1 MSKTNRFHV
10 KKVDKQNIT
19 VEEERKYHSPF
30 ILFLIRNGK
39 LILTISLLFS
49 LSVFIIA
56 FSLTM
61 TNIKESSIV
70 KYESNGVMVKF
81 DSTDEMILNGT
92 PITPEYADKLFG
104 SNVQNINYEGVI
116 IKIKETP
123 CKFGNIVFYSDKTAL
138 IKYID
143 GTYMRIYS
151 VNNNY
156 GIDEDGII
164 NSKAVTKKLTGEIKQ
179 NNLGINILYL
189 SDGSTEITYKDST
202 IFVRNGDISNL
213 EDKFYTNLS
222 LISIKLKEENNKIY
236 YSNNIIKENNFLN
249 VDNKTYKITSEKVVT
264 ENIKIL
270 YYENGYAEVIKDDLS
285 IIVEKSEHI
294 KYDNNIFEIVYQDKE
309 KVDIKD
315 LMDIKS
321 ITIDNTN
328 TETISY
334 IVVLEETNNYQK
346 HNINKRLANEYIRFS
361 TYINGNTYKNN
372 ILNNNLRGKEG
383 YTFNNNTYLLYEGKL
398 DKLSS
403 TNINI
408 GMWIDYETITN
419 EYMNSAFI
427 GTMKVYVETLK

>member
-92 PITPEYADKLFG
+92 PITPEYADKLFD

-222 LISIKLKEENNKIY
+222 LVSIKLKEENNKIY
-236 YSNNIIKENNFLN
+236 YSNNIIKENNLLN
-249 VDNKTYKITSEKVVT
+249 VNSKTYKITSEKVVM
-264 ENIKIL
+264 ENIKII

-334 IVVLEETNNYQK
+334 IIVLEETNNYQK

-383 YTFNNNTYLLYEGKL
+383 YAFNNNTYLLYEGKL

-427 GTMKVYVETLK
+427 GTMKVYIETLK

>member
-1 MSKTNRFHV
+1 MQKTNRFHT
-10 KKVDKQNIT
+10 KKIDKQNIT

-92 PITPEYADKLFG
+92 PITPEYADKLFD
-104 SNVQNINYEGVI
+104 SSVQNSNYEGVI
-116 IKIKETP
+116 IKIKEAS

-143 GTYMRIYS
+143 DTYMRIYS

-156 GIDEDGII
+156 GVDEEGII

-179 NNLGINILYL
+179 NNLGIDILYL

-213 EDKFYTNLS
+213 DDKFYTNLS
-222 LISIKLKEENNKIY
+222 IISIKLKEENNKIY
-236 YSNNIIKENNFLN
+236 YSNNIIKENNLLN

-264 ENIKIL
+264 ENIKIN
-270 YYENGYAEVIKDDLS
+270 YYENGYAEVIKDKLS

-294 KYDNNIFEIVYQDKE
+294 KYDNNIFEIVSQDQE
-309 KVDIKD
+309 KVDIKN

-334 IVVLEETNNYQK
+334 IVMLEETNNYQK

-427 GTMKVYVETLK
+427 GTMKVYVETSK

>member
-92 PITPEYADKLFG
+92 PITPEYADKLFD

-179 NNLGINILYL
+179 NTLGINILYL
-189 SDGSTEITYKDST
+189 SDGSTEVTYKNST

-222 LISIKLKEENNKIY
+222 LVSIKLKEENNKIY

-383 YTFNNNTYLLYEGKL
+383 YAFNNNTYLLYEGKL

>member
-92 PITPEYADKLFG
+92 PITPEYADKLFD

-189 SDGSTEITYKDST
+189 SDGSTEITYKNST

-222 LISIKLKEENNKIY
+222 LVSIKLKEENNKIY
-236 YSNNIIKENNFLN
+236 YSNNIIKENNLLN
-249 VDNKTYKITSEKVVT
+249 VDSKTYKIASEKVVM
-264 ENIKIL
+264 ENIKII
-270 YYENGYAEVIKDDLS
+270 YYENGYAEVIKDKLS

-315 LMDIKS
+315 LMDIKN
-321 ITIDNTN
+321 ITINNTN
-328 TETISY
+328 TETINY
-334 IVVLEETNNYQK
+334 IIVLEETNNYQK
-346 HNINKRLANEYIRFS
+346 NNINKRLTNEYIRFS

-398 DKLSS
+398 DRLNSI
-403 TNINI
+403 NINI

-419 EYMNSAFI
+419 DYMNSAFI
-427 GTMKVYVETLK
+427 GTMKVYIETLK

>member
-1 MSKTNRFHV
+1 MQKTNRFHT
-10 KKVDKQNIT
+10 KKIDKQNIT
-19 VEEERKYHSPF
+19 VEEERKYRSPF

-92 PITPEYADKLFG
+92 PITPEYADKLFD
-104 SNVQNINYEGVI
+104 SNVQNSNYEGVI
-116 IKIKETP
+116 IKIKEAL

-189 SDGSTEITYKDST
+189 SDGSTEITYKNST

-222 LISIKLKEENNKIY
+222 LISIKLKGENNKIY

-398 DKLSS
+398 DKLRS

-427 GTMKVYVETLK
+427 GTMKVYIETLK

>member
-49 LSVFIIA
+49 ISVFIIA

-92 PITPEYADKLFG
+92 PITPEYADKLFD
-104 SNVQNINYEGVI
+104 SSVQNSNYEGVI
-116 IKIKETP
+116 IKIKEAS

-143 GTYMRIYS
+143 DTYMRIYS

-156 GIDEDGII
+156 GVDEEGII

-179 NNLGINILYL
+179 NNLGIDILYL

-222 LISIKLKEENNKIY
+222 LVSIKLKEENNKIY
-236 YSNNIIKENNFLN
+236 YSNNIIKENNLLN

-264 ENIKIL
+264 ENIKIN
-270 YYENGYAEVIKDDLS
+270 YYENGYAEVIKDKLS

-294 KYDNNIFEIVYQDKE
+294 KYDNNIFEIVSQDKE

-328 TETISY
+328 TETINY
-334 IVVLEETNNYQK
+334 IIVLEETNNYQK

-427 GTMKVYVETLK
+427 GTMKVYIEILK

>member
-92 PITPEYADKLFG
+92 PITPEYADKLFD
-104 SNVQNINYEGVI
+104 SSVQNSNYEGVI
-116 IKIKETP
+116 IKIKEAS

-143 GTYMRIYS
+143 DTYMRIYS

-156 GIDEDGII
+156 GVDEEGII

-179 NNLGINILYL
+179 NNLGIDILYL

-222 LISIKLKEENNKIY
+222 IISIKLKEENNKIY
-236 YSNNIIKENNFLN
+236 YSNNIIKENNLLN

-264 ENIKIL
+264 ENIKIN
-270 YYENGYAEVIKDDLS
+270 YYENGYAEVIKDKLS

-328 TETISY
+328 TETINY
-334 IVVLEETNNYQK
+334 IIVLEETNNYQK

-427 GTMKVYVETLK
+427 GTMKVYIEILK

>member
-1 MSKTNRFHV
+1 MSKANRFHT
-10 KKVDKQNIT
+10 KKIDKQNIT
-19 VEEERKYHSPF
+19 IEEERKYRSPF

-49 LSVFIIA
+49 LSIFIIA

-61 TNIKESSIV
+61 TNIKESSIE

-81 DSTDEMILNGT
+81 DSSDETILNGT
-92 PITPEYADKLFG
+92 PITPEYADKLFD
-104 SNVQNINYEGVI
+104 SNIQNSNHEGVI
-116 IKIKETP
+116 IKIKESS

-151 VNNNY
+151 VNNDY
-156 GIDEDGII
+156 GVDEEGII
-164 NSKAVTKKLTGEIKQ
+164 NSKAVTKKLNGEIKK
-179 NNLGINILYL
+179 NSLDINILYL

-202 IFVRNGDISNL
+202 ILVRNGDISNL

-222 LISIKLKEENNKIY
+222 LVSIKLKEENNKIY
-236 YSNNIIKENNFLN
+236 YSNNIIKEDNLLI
-249 VDNKTYKITSEKVVT
+249 VGNKTYKTTSEKVVT
-264 ENIKIL
+264 ENIKII
-270 YYENGYAEVIKDDLS
+270 YYENGYAEVIKDKLS

-315 LMDIKS
+315 LMDIKN
-321 ITIDNTN
+321 ITINNTN
-328 TETISY
+328 TETINY
-334 IVVLEETNNYQK
+334 IIVLEETNNYQK

-398 DKLSS
+398 DRLNSI
-403 TNINI
+403 NINI

-419 EYMNSAFI
+419 DYMNSAFI
-427 GTMKVYVETLK
+427 GTMKVYIETSK

>member
-1 MSKTNRFHV
+1 MQKTNRFHT
-10 KKVDKQNIT
+10 KKIDKQNIT

-92 PITPEYADKLFG
+92 PITPEYADKLFD

-222 LISIKLKEENNKIY
+222 LVSIKLKEENNKIY
-236 YSNNIIKENNFLN
+236 YSNNIIKENNLLN
-249 VDNKTYKITSEKVVT
+249 VDSKTYKITSEKVVM
-264 ENIKIL
+264 ENIKII
-270 YYENGYAEVIKDDLS
+270 YYENGYAEVIKDKLS

-334 IVVLEETNNYQK
+334 IIVLEETNNYQK

-383 YTFNNNTYLLYEGKL
+383 YAFNNNTYLLYEGKL

-427 GTMKVYVETLK
+427 GTMKVYIETLK

>member
-92 PITPEYADKLFG
+92 PITPEYADKLFD
-104 SNVQNINYEGVI
+104 SSVQNINYEGVI
-116 IKIKETP
+116 IKIKEAS

-270 YYENGYAEVIKDDLS
+270 YYENGYAEVIKDKLS

-334 IVVLEETNNYQK
+334 IIVLEETNNYQK

-408 GMWIDYETITN
+408 GVWIDYETITN

-427 GTMKVYVETLK
+427 GTMKVYIETLK

>member
-92 PITPEYADKLFG
+92 PITPEYADKLFD
-104 SNVQNINYEGVI
+104 SSVQNINYEGVI
-116 IKIKETP
+116 IKIKEAS

-179 NNLGINILYL
+179 NNLGINIIYL

-222 LISIKLKEENNKIY
+222 IISIKLKEENNKIY

-315 LMDIKS
+315 LIDIKS

-383 YTFNNNTYLLYEGKL
+383 YAFNNNTYLLYEGKL

-427 GTMKVYVETLK
+427 GTMKVYIETLK

>member
-92 PITPEYADKLFG
+92 PITPEYADKLFD

-164 NSKAVTKKLTGEIKQ
+164 NSKAVTKKLTGKIKQ

-222 LISIKLKEENNKIY
+222 IISIKLKEENNKIY
-236 YSNNIIKENNFLN
+236 YSNNIIKENNLLN
-249 VDNKTYKITSEKVVT
+249 VDSKTYKITSEKVVM
-264 ENIKIL
+264 ENIKII

-328 TETISY
+328 TETINY
-334 IVVLEETNNYQK
+334 IIVLEETNNYQK

-383 YTFNNNTYLLYEGKL
+383 YAFNNNTYLLYEGKL

-427 GTMKVYVETLK
+427 GTMKVYIETLK

>member
-92 PITPEYADKLFG
+92 PITPEYADKLFD

-156 GIDEDGII
+156 GIAEDGII

-179 NNLGINILYL
+179 NNLGI
-189 SDGSTEITYKDST
+189 
-202 IFVRNGDISNL
+202 RW
-213 EDKFYTNLS
+213 
-222 LISIKLKEENNKIY
+222 
-236 YSNNIIKENNFLN
+236 
-249 VDNKTYKITSEKVVT
+249 
-264 ENIKIL
+264 
-270 YYENGYAEVIKDDLS
+270 
-285 IIVEKSEHI
+285 
-294 KYDNNIFEIVYQDKE
+294 KY
-309 KVDIKD
+309 
-315 LMDIKS
+315 
-321 ITIDNTN
+321 
-328 TETISY
+328 
-334 IVVLEETNNYQK
+334 
-346 HNINKRLANEYIRFS
+346 
-361 TYINGNTYKNN
+361 
-372 ILNNNLRGKEG
+372 
-383 YTFNNNTYLLYEGKL
+383 
-398 DKLSS
+398 
-403 TNINI
+403 
-408 GMWIDYETITN
+408 
-419 EYMNSAFI
+419 
-427 GTMKVYVETLK
+427 

>member
-92 PITPEYADKLFG
+92 PITPEYADKLFD

-189 SDGSTEITYKDST
+189 SDGSTEITYKNST

-222 LISIKLKEENNKIY
+222 LVSIKLKEENNKIY
-236 YSNNIIKENNFLN
+236 YSNNIIKENNLLN
-249 VDNKTYKITSEKVVT
+249 VDSKTYKITSEKVVM
-264 ENIKIL
+264 ENIKII
-270 YYENGYAEVIKDDLS
+270 YYENGYAEVIKDKLS

-315 LMDIKS
+315 LMDIKN
-321 ITIDNTN
+321 ITINNTN
-328 TETISY
+328 TETINY
-334 IVVLEETNNYQK
+334 IIVLEETNNYQK
-346 HNINKRLANEYIRFS
+346 NNINKRLTNEYIRFS

-398 DKLSS
+398 DRLNSI
-403 TNINI
+403 NINI

-419 EYMNSAFI
+419 DYMNSAFI
-427 GTMKVYVETLK
+427 GTIKVYIETLK

>member
-39 LILTISLLFS
+39 LILTTSLLFS

-92 PITPEYADKLFG
+92 PITPEYADKLFD

-164 NSKAVTKKLTGEIKQ
+164 NSKAVTKKLTGKIKQ

-213 EDKFYTNLS
+213 EDKFYANLS
-222 LISIKLKEENNKIY
+222 LVSIKLKEENNKIY
-236 YSNNIIKENNFLN
+236 YSNNIIKENNLLN
-249 VDNKTYKITSEKVVT
+249 VDSKTYKITSEKVVM
-264 ENIKIL
+264 ENIKII

-334 IVVLEETNNYQK
+334 IIVLEETNNYQK

-383 YTFNNNTYLLYEGKL
+383 YAFNNNTYLLYEGKL

-427 GTMKVYVETLK
+427 GTMKVYIETLK

>member
-1 MSKTNRFHV
+1 
-10 KKVDKQNIT
+10 
-19 VEEERKYHSPF
+19 
-30 ILFLIRNGK
+30 
-39 LILTISLLFS
+39 
-49 LSVFIIA
+49 
-56 FSLTM
+56 M

-92 PITPEYADKLFG
+92 PITPEYADKLFD

-164 NSKAVTKKLTGEIKQ
+164 NSKAVTKKLTGKIKQ

-222 LISIKLKEENNKIY
+222 IISIKLKEENNKIY
-236 YSNNIIKENNFLN
+236 YSNNIIKENNLLN
-249 VDNKTYKITSEKVVT
+249 VNSKTYKITSEKVVM
-264 ENIKIL
+264 ENIKLI

-334 IVVLEETNNYQK
+334 IIVLEETNNYQK

-383 YTFNNNTYLLYEGKL
+383 YAFNNNTYLLYEGKL

-427 GTMKVYVETLK
+427 GTMKVYIETLK

>member
-92 PITPEYADKLFG
+92 PITPEYADKLFD

-151 VNNNY
+151 ANNNY

-222 LISIKLKEENNKIY
+222 LVSIKLKEENNKIY
-236 YSNNIIKENNFLN
+236 YSNNIIKENNLLN
-249 VDNKTYKITSEKVVT
+249 VDSKTYKITSEKVVM
-264 ENIKIL
+264 ENIKII

-403 TNINI
+403 ANINI

-419 EYMNSAFI
+419 KYMNSAFI
-427 GTMKVYVETLK
+427 GTMKVYIETLK

>member
-92 PITPEYADKLFG
+92 PITPEYADKLFD
-104 SNVQNINYEGVI
+104 SSVQNINYEGVI
-116 IKIKETP
+116 IKIKEAS

-179 NNLGINILYL
+179 NNLGINIIYL

-202 IFVRNGDISNL
+202 ILVRNGDISNL

-222 LISIKLKEENNKIY
+222 LVSIKLKEENNKIY

-383 YTFNNNTYLLYEGKL
+383 YAFNNNTYLLYEGKL

-427 GTMKVYVETLK
+427 GTMKVYIETLK